1 MRRYSVPFGSVCALF
16 DLTLPMSSLVH
27 LRCPACSQAFVG
39 PLQHALAVQACPHCA
54 FAGATEL
61 FASMEVQAAAIP
73 FQRRAVQRPA
83 LASSPHTSMSMRR
96 GPSTPLTQPEA
107 WQVREFPAITAA
119 KVSGGAVPD
128 VARAPDVRSQPTES
142 NWQATQA
149 YVDRRPSTPL
159 MTQHAESVAPA
170 EWLNAVSKPAPVRKQ
185 PPSSADIWAPLR
197 GSSVPKLT
205 DWPGMAVSDPYAN
218 PAPPSRSQR
227 RLIILGGLLLVG
239 ALVALFLRRGDEHTL
254 QVAKASSLP
263 TPQAIT
269 PPVQAIPPAVPARE
283 IDLKLLTSKGPAVL
297 KAFFTGDATTRA
309 DCIVEANRYDSMIEP
324 FFSSRSAPVQ
334 FESMRPLDAPVI
346 SLPGGEFSTLCAVKT
361 SLPAC
366 GITRFVAAADGSLKL
381 DWPTLRDSLEGRL
394 ASYAKAPTDEPVWMM
409 LGLRRNSGFNESDEV
424 TRHYLVLDI
433 QSQGDGSD
441 HTIVLAM
448 KNSPTG
454 RALESKIG
462 WNQLYLVRV
471 LLSWQPIEGRPRLSV
486 LDAELLPTSGP

>member
-1 MRRYSVPFGSVCALF
+1 
-16 DLTLPMSSLVH
+16 
-27 LRCPACSQAFVG
+27 
-39 PLQHALAVQACPHCA
+39 
-54 FAGATEL
+54 
-61 FASMEVQAAAIP
+61 
-73 FQRRAVQRPA
+73 
-83 LASSPHTSMSMRR
+83 MRR

-119 KVSGGAVPD
+119 KVAGGALSD
-128 VARAPDVRSQPTES
+128 ATRAPEVRSQPAET
-142 NWQATQA
+142 NWQVTQA
-149 YVDRRPSTPL
+149 YVDRRPSTPML
-159 MTQHAESVAPA
+159 TRPVEHVAPA
-170 EWLNAVSKPAPVRKQ
+170 EWLNAVSKPTPARKQ

-227 RLIILGGLLLVG
+227 HLIILGGLVLVG
-239 ALVALFLRRGDEHTL
+239 VLVALFLRRGDEHTL
-254 QVAKASSLP
+254 AVIKASTLP
-263 TPQAIT
+263 APQAKT
-269 PPVQAIPPAVPARE
+269 PSAQVLLPAVPAPV
-283 IDLKLLTSKGPAVL
+283 IDFKSLTSKGSAVL
-297 KAFFTGDATTRA
+297 KAFFAGEVTARA
-309 DCIVEANRYDSMIEP
+309 DCIVEANRYASLIEP
-324 FFSSRSAPVQ
+324 FFSSLPAPVQ

-346 SLPGGEFSTLCAVKT
+346 CLPGGESSTLCAVKT

-394 ASYAKAPTDEPVWMM
+394 ASYAKDPTDEPAWMM

-424 TRHYLVLDI
+424 TRNFLVLDI
-433 QSQGDGSD
+433 QGQGDGSD

-454 RALESKIG
+454 RALESKIS

-471 LLSWQPIEGRPRLSV
+471 LLSWQQIEGRPRLAV
-486 LDAELLPTSGP
+486 LDAELLPTSAP